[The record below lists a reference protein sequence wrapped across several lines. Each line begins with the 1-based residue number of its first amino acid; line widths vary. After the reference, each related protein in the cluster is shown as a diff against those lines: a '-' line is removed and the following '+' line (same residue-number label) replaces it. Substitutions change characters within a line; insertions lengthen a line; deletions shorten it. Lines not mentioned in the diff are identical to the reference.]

1 VTPLLPEQPTDLTP
15 ELLTAALR
23 DGGHVEGTP
32 DVEVTALDIEP
43 LAAGTAFLGA
53 LARLG
58 VTYADAATPLPT
70 RLIAKTP
77 TVDPG
82 GRAVGEMLNVWAR
95 EAMFYSR
102 LAPLIDTPVPA
113 CRANLL
119 GDGAALLILDDL
131 HPAAPGDQVAGA
143 DIAQARAA
151 VVALA
156 ELHAPFWG
164 RPRTDEVT
172 WVPGLDTSGT
182 ADALQGA
189 MEAAL
194 PRFVERFGSKLPDL
208 GLEWLHRFVPR
219 LGEWRTGLLDR
230 PLTIAHA
237 DYRLENMLFEPDGS
251 VTVIDWQT
259 AMYTGGPTDL
269 SFFLATNLDVELRR
283 QHEDELIDLYC
294 SALHDAGVGEEAT
307 HHVAE
312 DYRTAHLW
320 WMGMLA
326 NNLSSIETPDER
338 SAALFDAML
347 TRLYAAALDG
357 DSGAWLDG

>member
-1 VTPLLPEQPTDLTP
+1 MTPPLPERPEDLTP
-15 ELLTAALR
+15 ELLTALLR
-23 DGGHVEGTP
+23 DGGHVDGTP
-32 DVEVTALDIEP
+32 DAEVTALDIEP

-53 LARLG
+53 LARLD
-58 VTYADAATPLPT
+58 VTYADPSTPLPN

-77 TVDPG
+77 TTDPG

-102 LAPLIDTPVPA
+102 LAHLIDTPVPV
-113 CRANLL
+113 CRANHL
-119 GDGAALLILDDL
+119 GDGDALLILDDL
-131 HPAAPGDQVAGA
+131 HPAAPGDQVEGA
-143 DIAQARAA
+143 DISQARAA
-151 VVALA
+151 VTALA

-164 RPRTDEVT
+164 KPRTDELT

-182 ADALQGA
+182 ADALRGA

-237 DYRLENMLFEPDGS
+237 DYRLENMLFEADGS

-283 QHEDELIDLYC
+283 QHETDLIGLYRET
-294 SALHDAGVGEEAT
+294 LHAAGVAESAT
-307 HHVAE
+307 AHVAD

-326 NNLSSIETPDER
+326 NNLSSIDTPDER

-347 TRLYAAALDG
+347 TRLYAAAIDG
-357 DSGAWLDG
+357 DSGSWLDG